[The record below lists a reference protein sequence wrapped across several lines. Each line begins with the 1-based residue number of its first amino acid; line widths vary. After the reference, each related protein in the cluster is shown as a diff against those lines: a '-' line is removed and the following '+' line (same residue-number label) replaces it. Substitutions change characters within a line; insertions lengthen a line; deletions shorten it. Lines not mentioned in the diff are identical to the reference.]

1 MVGGGSGRKLNRLSG
16 AVGKLLYATMN
27 TASVVSFRLSGSGT
41 HTVTS
46 PQIPTNPGGQVGVGW
61 GPLWDAAALDAAT
74 PPGDLRDLTRQ
85 MREAVVEAKL
95 AVEDTRA
102 ALARA
107 ERDLADERRRLAD
120 AERRGRLA
128 AEIQDGETVEVAQR
142 FAAKHHERVGVLE
155 HKRAAL
161 AEERALYER
170 ELAEMQ
176 AQLVRAERDRPLTE
190 AERSVERAWRDLQAA
205 GGARP
210 GTDIRDE
217 LLKSELERAAREAA
231 AERQLKELKKKMKK
245 DRSEER

>member
-1 MVGGGSGRKLNRLSG
+1 LFERL
-16 AVGKLLYATMN
+16 
-27 TASVVSFRLSGSGT
+27 R
-41 HTVTS
+41 
-46 PQIPTNPGGQVGVGW
+46 
-61 GPLWDAAALDAAT
+61 DALRAALDAAT

-161 AEERALYER
+161 VA
-170 ELAEMQ
+170 
-176 AQLVRAERDRPLTE
+176 RP
-190 AERSVERAWRDLQAA
+190 A
-205 GGARP
+205 GG
-210 GTDIRDE
+210 GW
-217 LLKSELERAAREAA
+217 RAARHGHPGRAA
-231 AERQLKELKKKMKK
+231 QVRAGARRARGRGRAPAQGAQEEDEEGLGGGSHERAPSGARLVP
-245 DRSEER
+245 